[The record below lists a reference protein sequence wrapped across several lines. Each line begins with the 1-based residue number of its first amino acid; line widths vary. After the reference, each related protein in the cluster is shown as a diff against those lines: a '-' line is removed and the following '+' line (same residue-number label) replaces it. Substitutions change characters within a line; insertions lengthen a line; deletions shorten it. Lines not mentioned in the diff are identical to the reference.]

1 MIMIDNF
8 DWKILDYLQRK
19 GDATN
24 AELGEYIHISASQAG
39 RRKARLEAENI
50 IEGYRA
56 RIKAEAVNLNIQAFI
71 QVSLETHSKDN
82 AFALK
87 EFLLEKTNIVNIWTM
102 TGRAD
107 YLLQVY
113 CEDLAELNSLI
124 HNALLSHKNI
134 SHVESQIVMNQ
145 IKSNA
150 VLPLKR

>member
-1 MIMIDNF
+1 MIDNF

-87 EFLLEKTNIVNIWTM
+87 EF
-102 TGRAD
+102 
-107 YLLQVY
+107 
-113 CEDLAELNSLI
+113 
-124 HNALLSHKNI
+124 
-134 SHVESQIVMNQ
+134 
-145 IKSNA
+145 
-150 VLPLKR
+150 